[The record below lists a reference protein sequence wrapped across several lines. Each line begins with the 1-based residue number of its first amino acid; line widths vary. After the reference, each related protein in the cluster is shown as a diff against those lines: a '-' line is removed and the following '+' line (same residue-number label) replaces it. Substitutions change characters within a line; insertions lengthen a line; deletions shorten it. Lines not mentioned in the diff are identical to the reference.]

1 MLEACSEACGW
12 LAGVLAAVSFG
23 SFGVPIKSTS
33 NLSVDPMVMQSYK
46 SAVCFLT
53 CWLVIPLG
61 VPPRFT
67 SWGIISGLFWVP
79 GATAGI
85 YGIRN
90 AGLAISVGVWSAL
103 IVISSFGWGIFVF
116 DEKVKSIKGALL
128 GAFILMI
135 GLIGMAFYSA
145 PEKSAPEKKKKEID
159 GLDSLLVP
167 LNREE
172 SLEVIESYD
181 DDQDGFELSG
191 LEDTERLTK
200 ATRRKRIDGSSSLKR
215 TGSKADVCDLQK
227 ETELLVLCGGKI
239 IMTKRTAGI
248 IGAAINGAW
257 GSNNMIP
264 MHYARAQGF
273 HGASYL
279 ISYSCGSMIVT
290 IAMWVLRYFVNLHR
304 FDFDWKK
311 AYLALPSFHF
321 QEMWRPGFLSGLLYS
336 LGNFCSIITVAFLG
350 QGVGYSFIQTSMLIS
365 GLWGIF
371 YFGEVKGSK
380 KIGKWLIS
388 SSITVTGILLLSYEH
403 TS

>member
-12 LAGVLAAVSFG
+12 LAGILAALSFG
-23 SFGVPIKSTS
+23 SFGVPIKSTC
-33 NLSVDPMVMQSYK
+33 NLNVDPMVMQSYK
-46 SAVCFLT
+46 SMVCFLT

-61 VPPRFT
+61 VQPRFT
-67 SWGIISGLFWVP
+67 CWGIVSGIFWVP
-79 GATAGI
+79 GAIAGI

-116 DEKVKSIKGALL
+116 NEKVKSIKGALL
-128 GAFILMI
+128 GALILMV
-135 GLIGMAFYSA
+135 GLIGMAIYSA
-145 PEKSAPEKKKKEID
+145 PSKKRKGID
-159 GLDSLLVP
+159 EVDDLLVP
-167 LNREE
+167 LKREE
-172 SLEVIESYD
+172 SLEEMESKDEEKEGIEMGGREES
-181 DDQDGFELSG
+181 ETL
-191 LEDTERLTK
+191 
-200 ATRRKRIDGSSSLKR
+200 TRRKKNESFSSLKR
-215 TGSKADVCDLQK
+215 MGSQTEVCDLQK
-227 ETELLVLCGGKI
+227 ETELLVFCGGKLTI
-239 IMTKRTAGI
+239 TKRTAGI

-290 IAMWVLRYFVNLHR
+290 IALWVIRYFINLQR
-304 FDFDWKK
+304 LDYDWKG

-321 QEMWRPGFLSGLLYS
+321 KEMWRAGILTGLLYS

-350 QGVGYSFIQTSMLIS
+350 QGVGYSFVQTSMLIS

-371 YFGEVKGSK
+371 YFGEVQGSE
-380 KIGKWLIS
+380 KISKWLIS
-388 SSITVTGILLLSYEH
+388 SAITVFGILLLSYEH
-403 TS
+403 AS